1 MRTLFAALF
10 AFLTGAALALS
21 LAGEHAAPAAATSQ
35 DGAAATAPAD
45 QNADSEAW
53 ADTDLTP
60 EQALYEQTDLVQD
73 ALAKLKPRTPGQVN
87 LYALIF
93 AGDGSEDVFR
103 NEAEYAERM
112 LGQRFAIAGHTL
124 LLENSPATV
133 DRRPLATWSNLES
146 ALDGLAKVMDPQQ
159 DVLLLYFTSHGSEDH
174 TLMVDLDP
182 LPLDQIGAEDLGD
195 ILKQGPFKWKV
206 VVVNA
211 CYSGGFIPP
220 LRGDGTLVIT
230 AARSDRSSFG
240 CDSDSE
246 ITYFGRALL
255 ADALNRTA
263 DFVQAFG
270 YARDDVAHWERRDQL
285 TPSEPQIDIGKG
297 IADQLAAW
305 RHTFKPGVPLPFD
318 TQQIVVT
325 R

>member
-1 MRTLFAALF
+1 M
-10 AFLTGAALALS
+10 
-21 LAGEHAAPAAATSQ
+21 
-35 DGAAATAPAD
+35 
-45 QNADSEAW
+45 
-53 ADTDLTP
+53 
-60 EQALYEQTDLVQD
+60 QD

-87 LYALIF
+87 LYTLIF
-93 AGDGSEDVFR
+93 AGDGGEDVFR

-112 LGQRFAIAGHTL
+112 LGQRFAVAGRTL
-124 LLENSPATV
+124 LLENHPATV
-133 DRRPLATWSNLES
+133 DRRPLATWSNLEA

-195 ILKQGPFKWKV
+195 ILKQRPFKWKV

-270 YARDDVAHWERRDQL
+270 YARDDVARWERRDQL
-285 TPSEPQIDIGKG
+285 TPSEPQIDVGKG
-297 IADQLAAW
+297 IADRLAAW
-305 RHTFKPGVPLPFD
+305 RRTFKPGVPLPFD
-318 TQQIVVT
+318 TQQIVVA